1 MLGDFF
7 TKPLQGGLFTRF
19 RDVIL
24 GYEHVDTLSRVSG
37 ILPPLEERVG
47 NCDLVDSTT
56 VHDTGSA
63 ANLDTKMQKLTW
75 AEVVVKKG
83 KPEEQVTSKFKN
95 KVVSRSFSR
104 NNPVNRK
111 KV

>member
-24 GYEHVDTLSRVSG
+24 GYEHVDTLSRVPG
-37 ILPPLEERVG
+37 ILSPLEERVG
-47 NCDLVDSTT
+47 NCDLVNSAT
-56 VHDTGSA
+56 VHDTSVVVEPG
-63 ANLDTKMQKLTW
+63 TKMQKVTW
-75 AEVVVKKG
+75 AEIVKRG
-83 KPEEQVTSKFKN
+83 KPEEPVTGKFKS
-95 KVVSRSFSR
+95 VVSRSFSR
-104 NNPVNRK
+104 NNPVSKN